1 MCNCGKK
8 KKIKKTVVKPS
19 STKLQKTSVIKLK

>member
-1 MCNCGKK
+1 MCNCGK

-19 STKLQKTSVIKLK
+19 STKLKKTSVIKLK